1 MMNFVGRSVL
11 LAATFLVTPLF
22 AQPKPSA
29 SNAQEFPVVMKQ
41 DVVAGKTPVGAKVEA
56 SLTLATLFS
65 SKVIPE
71 GATFS
76 GEVIESV
83 AKSGS
88 APSRLSIRMDSA
100 RWKKGTVAV
109 KLYLTAWYYP
119 IRLDLSDPDKG
130 DSDDPM
136 SAKNRHPYDLSGR
149 RNPDV
154 LPPIPSRS
162 AEKGVLMKDV
172 DVVHDPEGAATLTS
186 SHVNLK
192 LDKSTT
198 YVFATTERTTPK

>member
-1 MMNFVGRSVL
+1 MMNFIGRSVL
-11 LAATFLVTPLF
+11 LVATFIVTPLF

-29 SNAQEFPVVMKQ
+29 SIAQEFPVVMKQ
-41 DVVAGKTPVGAKVEA
+41 DVVAGKTPVGTRVEA

-65 SKVIPE
+65 GKVIPE

-76 GEVIESV
+76 GEVIKSV
-83 AKSGS
+83 AKSAT

-119 IRLDLSDPDKG
+119 IRLNLDDPGKG
-130 DSDDPM
+130 DSDDLL
-136 SAKNRHPYDLSGR
+136 SAQNRHPYDLSGR
-149 RNPDV
+149 RSPDL
-154 LPPIPSRS
+154 LPPVPSRS
-162 AEKGVLMKDV
+162 AEKRVLMKEV
-172 DVVHDPEGAATLTS
+172 EVVHDPEGAATLTS

-198 YVFATTERTTPK
+198 YVFATTERTTAK